1 MSRAIDMIREG
12 SALLN
17 TEIVTLVRSGQMMN
31 TEDSVFGYV
40 IEPENNSMMEVEVR
54 SLAIVKDELY
64 AFMTETEDIDYS
76 EEEALGMLKEKENRF
91 LPGWFVL
98 DEGFYG
104 LLLPTLINIRDAFE
118 CQQYTEQYE
127 DRCNNKITWPMVR
140 LAGRRQGNGIGR
152 FDGAAAL
159 RACE

>member
-17 TEIVTLVRSGQMMN
+17 TEIVTLVRSGQTMN

-40 IEPENNSMMEVEVR
+40 IEPENDSMLEVEVR
-54 SLAIVKDELY
+54 SLAIVNDELY
-64 AFMTETEDIDYS
+64 AFMTEKEDIDYS
-76 EEEALGMLKEKENRF
+76 EEEALGMLKERSGRF

-104 LLLPTLINIRDAFE
+104 LLLPTMMNIAE
-118 CQQYTEQYE
+118 
-127 DRCNNKITWPMVR
+127 
-140 LAGRRQGNGIGR
+140 
-152 FDGAAAL
+152 AL
-159 RACE
+159 G